1 MHATTSQKGHKGGE
15 LEQVSQNTTRKI
27 RFHKGTGSRIK
38 WWASFSMPRAAQL
51 FLLWG
56 RGCANGDSE
65 SSIHS
70 ALQVTMHYRGS
81 NLHCPHSSARCP
93 LRGQH
98 LCALW
103 VITRLEVEAG
113 YLTWFQ
119 RPPKKPPWDQIFLKS
134 TGLIC
139 TQCTNSV
146 STQCKTI
153 TN

>member
-1 MHATTSQKGHKGGE
+1 
-15 LEQVSQNTTRKI
+15 
-27 RFHKGTGSRIK
+27 
-38 WWASFSMPRAAQL
+38 MPRAAQL
-51 FLLWG
+51 LPLWG

-65 SSIHS
+65 SSVHS
-70 ALQVTMHYRGS
+70 PLQVTMHYRGS

-103 VITRLEVEAG
+103 VITRREVEAG

-139 TQCTNSV
+139 TQCTNSL
-146 STQCKTI
+146 CKHTMQKYSKL
-153 TN
+153 TTRCKSLKRQKKLMGKESLSGYLL